1 MNGEIISI
9 ATLEKINQLK
19 KENKILRVKQERI
32 KTLLPALY
40 NKNKIDMEVWN
51 LIEKILK

>member
-1 MNGEIISI
+1 MSGEIISI
-9 ATLEKINQLK
+9 TTLEKIKQLK
-19 KENKILRVKQERI
+19 KENKILSSNKERI
-32 KTLLPALY
+32 KIILTTLY